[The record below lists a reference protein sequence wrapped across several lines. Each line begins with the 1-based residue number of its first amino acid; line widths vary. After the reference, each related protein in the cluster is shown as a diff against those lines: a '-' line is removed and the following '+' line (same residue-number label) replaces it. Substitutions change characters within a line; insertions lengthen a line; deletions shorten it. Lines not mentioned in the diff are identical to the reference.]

1 MASGNDAVK
10 PRDAF
15 GLALITGA
23 GVAIHG
29 YHPGAEDAEI
39 YAPLVKRLL
48 DPSLYPLRSEFFIS
62 YGHVTLY
69 PQIIAASLR
78 ITHLPY
84 GLAIFIWHLAS
95 IFLLLAGCWYISR
108 KCFRDPR
115 ARWGSVITVAVVL
128 TIPVAGTALYIADQY
143 LNPRNLSVFSAV
155 FAIANSLEKKY
166 VRVAL
171 WVLFAA
177 AVHPLMAVFTLSYI
191 AVLILLRDIRGRVS
205 VAACLLPLGISLQAP
220 SAAYREAIRSRHYFF
235 LLQWKWY
242 EWLGI
247 FAPLVL
253 LWWLARIARKHNLQ
267 DVDLLCRAAIIYQ
280 AIYLVIALMI
290 TVPDRLM
297 PLVIYQPLRS
307 LLIVYV
313 ILFISLGGL
322 LGQFVLRNRIWVW
335 ALLFVPLSAG
345 MFFIQRQLFPAT
357 PQIEWPGV
365 APSNDWLAAFDW
377 VRANAPHDAVF
388 ALNPNYMR
396 LPGEDHQGFR
406 ALAERSRLADAVKD
420 SGASAMFPSLPMAED
435 WRVQIDAERSWN
447 SHPPGFFDELHRKW
461 GVTWVILDQPGVM
474 SLDCPYSNST
484 LRVCRLN

>member
-1 MASGNDAVK
+1 MK
-10 PRDAF
+10 PRDAL

-23 GVAIHG
+23 AVAIHG

-48 DPSLYPLRSEFFIS
+48 DPSLYPLRNEFFIS
-62 YGHVTLY
+62 YGRVTLY
-69 PQIIAASLR
+69 PQIIADSVR

-84 GLAIFIWHLAS
+84 GLAMFIWHLVS
-95 IFLLLAGCWYISR
+95 LFMLLAGCWYVSR
-108 KCFRDPR
+108 KCFPDPR
-115 ARWGSVITVAVVL
+115 AQWGSVVMIAALL

-143 LNPRNLSVFSAV
+143 VNPRNLSVFSAV

-166 VRVAL
+166 VRVSL

-177 AVHPLMAVFTLSYI
+177 VVHPLMAVFTLSYI
-191 AVLILLRDIRGRVS
+191 AVLIWLRDFRGRVS
-205 VAACLLPLGISLQAP
+205 VAACLLPLGITFRAP
-220 SAAYREAIRSRHYFF
+220 SAAYREAISSRHYFF

-247 FAPLVL
+247 FAPLLL
-253 LWWLARIARKHNLQ
+253 LWCFARIARKHNLR
-267 DVDLLCRAAIIYQ
+267 DLGLLCRAAIIYE
-280 AIYLVIALMI
+280 AIYLAIAFVV

-297 PLVIYQPLRS
+297 PLVIYQPMRS

-313 ILFISLGGL
+313 VLFISLGGL
-322 LGQFVLRNRIWVW
+322 LGQFVLRNSIWLWVI
-335 ALLFVPLSAG
+335 LFVPISAG
-345 MFFIQRQLFPAT
+345 MFFVQRQLFPAS
-357 PQIEWPGV
+357 PQIEWPG
-365 APSNDWLAAFDW
+365 ATPSNDWLAAFDW
-377 VRANAPHDAVF
+377 VRTNTPHDAVF
-388 ALNPNYMR
+388 ALNSNYMR

-406 ALAERSRLADAVKD
+406 ALAERSRLVDAVKD
-420 SGASAMFPSLPMAED
+420 PGASAMFPSLPMAED
-435 WRVQIDAERSWN
+435 WKVQIDAERAWN